1 MKFFL
6 LLCLKYILLLLAIV
20 TFILSIHYLIIG
32 QAINAIIL
40 LLICLINLESFVH
53 FDDIVY
59 Y

>member
-20 TFILSIHYLIIG
+20 AFVLSIYYLIIG
-32 QAINAIIL
+32 QIIDTIIFL
-40 LLICLINLESFVH
+40 LMCLIDLESFVY

>member
-20 TFILSIHYLIIG
+20 TFILSIYYLIIG
-32 QAINAIIL
+32 QIINTIIFL
-40 LLICLINLESFVH
+40 LMCLIDLESFVH

>member
-20 TFILSIHYLIIG
+20 TFILSIYYLIIG
-32 QAINAIIL
+32 QVIDAIVL